1 VLFDTQLELPNKK
14 ISKFIYLRAN
24 SIFYVKKSTIGL
36 LSTVFVVLIACSAQ
50 SATAD
55 HILKDGKGIFKDE
68 YNLNTA
74 FSKDSKYQ
82 IHLHVIVRNA
92 QDQLVNVS
100 EAKHGY
106 YLSHQLTDQIIDE
119 MQLGDNL
126 SKEIVIID
134 KIKYE
139 KVHLI
144 ATYDA
149 QTAFT
154 KADADIR
161 TKWTLKFDKYV
172 DGHGLMRIPVFK
184 VYTPVYPIA
193 VDDVLTFHW
202 TILRELN

>member
-1 VLFDTQLELPNKK
+1 MKEFTILLLGVIFLAL
-14 ISKFIYLRAN
+14 ISSSVQSIY
-24 SIFYVKKSTIGL
+24 
-36 LSTVFVVLIACSAQ
+36 
-50 SATAD
+50 AD
-55 HILKDGKGIFKDE
+55 HILRDGKGIFKDE
-68 YNLNTA
+68 NNLNTA
-74 FSKDSKYQ
+74 LSFEDSKYQ
-82 IHLHVIVRNA
+82 INLHVIVRNA

-161 TKWTLKFDKYV
+161 TKWTLKFAHDV
-172 DGHGLMRIPVFK
+172 DGHGLMHIPVFK
-184 VYTPVYPIA
+184 VYTPVHPIT

>member
-1 VLFDTQLELPNKK
+1 MLFDTQLELPNKK
-14 ISKFIYLRAN
+14 ISKFIYLRIN
-24 SIFYVKKSTIGL
+24 LIFYVKKSTIVL
-36 LSTVFVVLIACSAQ
+36 LSTIFVALIACSVQ
-50 SATAD
+50 SVTAD
-55 HILKDGKGIFKDE
+55 HILEDGKGIFKDE
-68 YNLNTA
+68 DYLNTS

-92 QDQLVNVS
+92 EGQLVSVS
-100 EAKHGY
+100 EAMHGY

-119 MQLGDNL
+119 MQPGDNL

-161 TKWTLKFDKYV
+161 TNWTLKFAYDI
-172 DGHGLMRIPVFK
+172 DGHGLMLIPIFN
-184 VYTPVYPIA
+184 VYTPVHPITE
-193 VDDVLTFHW
+193 DDVLTFHW

>member
-1 VLFDTQLELPNKK
+1 
-14 ISKFIYLRAN
+14 
-24 SIFYVKKSTIGL
+24 VKKFTIGL
-36 LSTVFVVLIACSAQ
+36 LSIVFVALIACSVQ
-50 SATAD
+50 SVTAD

-68 YNLNTA
+68 YSLNTA

-82 IHLHVIVRNA
+82 LHLHVIIRNA
-92 QDQLVNVS
+92 QDQLVSVS
-100 EAKHGY
+100 EATHGY

-119 MQLGDNL
+119 MQLGDVSNLQQGQVDYNL

-134 KIKYE
+134 KMKYE
-139 KVHLI
+139 KIHLI

-161 TKWTLKFDKYV
+161 TKWTLKFTHDI
-172 DGHGLMRIPVFK
+172 DGHGLMLIPVFK
-184 VYTPVYPIA
+184 VYTPVHPIT

>member
-1 VLFDTQLELPNKK
+1 V
-14 ISKFIYLRAN
+14 A
-24 SIFYVKKSTIGL
+24 
-36 LSTVFVVLIACSAQ
+36 LIACSVQ
-50 SATAD
+50 SVTAD

-68 YNLNTA
+68 YSLNTA

-82 IHLHVIVRNA
+82 LHLHVIIRNA
-92 QDQLVNVS
+92 QDQLVSVS
-100 EAKHGY
+100 EATHGY

-119 MQLGDNL
+119 MQLGDVSNLQQGQVDYNL

-134 KIKYE
+134 KMKYE
-139 KVHLI
+139 KIHLI

-161 TKWTLKFDKYV
+161 TKWTLKFTHDI
-172 DGHGLMRIPVFK
+172 DGHGLMLIPVFK
-184 VYTPVYPIA
+184 VYTPVHPIT